1 MFLKT
6 VFIYLEPTAEAPIQI
21 VALQIILISLSV
33 FVYKIMEIKGEI
45 FHAFSKLKNR
55 YNVVIQ

>member
-6 VFIYLEPTAEAPIQI
+6 VFIYLEPTAEAPIQV

-45 FHAFSKLKNR
+45 FHGLSKLKNR